1 MKFSELLENSVV
13 DKKLKWETDPTI
25 GWFMESN
32 PITLYYGTQQNNISA
47 ILEQGILADNSG
59 YVTCAIEPY
68 TAFSQGLL
76 LTESIATQK
85 RVVFVIEMPLEFSK
99 KNPIVVEDG
108 YEKLENSKL
117 YEEWGKSDAE
127 YYALI
132 EAKISKLIP
141 VNFIKGYMV
150 RDGS

>member
-1 MKFSELLENSVV
+1 MKFSELLNNSVM
-13 DKKLKWETDPTI
+13 DKKMKWEDDPKI
-25 GWFMESN
+25 GWFMESD
-32 PITLYYGTQQNNISA
+32 PITLYYGTQQNNIDA
-47 ILEQGILADNSG
+47 ILEQGILADSSG

-68 TAFSQGLL
+68 TAFSQGSL
-76 LTESIATQK
+76 LTESISKQK

-99 KNPIVVEDG
+99 NNPIVVENG
-108 YEKLENSKL
+108 YEKLENGEL
-117 YEEWGKSDAE
+117 YEEWGKSDVE

-150 RDGS
+150 RDDS